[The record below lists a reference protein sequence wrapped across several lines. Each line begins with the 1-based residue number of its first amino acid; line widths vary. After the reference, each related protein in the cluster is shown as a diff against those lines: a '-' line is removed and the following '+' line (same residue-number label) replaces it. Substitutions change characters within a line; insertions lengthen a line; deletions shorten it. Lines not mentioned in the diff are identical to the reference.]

1 MEDENGKPFDDK
13 KWIVGV
19 NDFRYSK
26 CIKRFP
32 LNDSMTFDDIL
43 YISHKKE
50 DGRRLEKLV

>member
-32 LNDSMTFDDIL
+32 LKDSMTFDDIL

-50 DGRRLEKLV
+50 D